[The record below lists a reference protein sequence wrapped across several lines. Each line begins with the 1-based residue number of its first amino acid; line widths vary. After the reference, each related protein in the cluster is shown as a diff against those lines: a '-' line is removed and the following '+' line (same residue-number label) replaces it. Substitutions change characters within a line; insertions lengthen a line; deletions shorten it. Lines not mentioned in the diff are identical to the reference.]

1 MRCAFWASGA
11 LAILLGCGSGCATWG
26 GRQGLAVHVVNVVPT
41 QASLFETTA
50 ALTLRL
56 LNEST
61 EPVEF
66 IGSTHRL
73 FLNGTYVGRAVSS
86 EKVTLAA
93 LATSTQTV
101 TVFLENLALVRK
113 FGQLQRD
120 ATIDYRLESEFLPA
134 TGSRFGAWRTTAAG
148 QVDLASFQPSA
159 QRGAAATR

>member
-1 MRCAFWASGA
+1 MKRVFWTSAA

-26 GRQGLAVHVVNVVPT
+26 GRQGLAVNVVNVVPT

-61 EPVEF
+61 EAVDF

-73 FLNGTYVGRAVSS
+73 YLNGTYVGRAVTS

-93 LATSTQTV
+93 LATTTQTV
-101 TVFLENLALVRK
+101 TVFLENLTLVRK
-113 FGQLQRD
+113 FSQLQQE
-120 ATIDYRLESEFLPA
+120 AVIDYRLESEFLPA
-134 TGSRFGAWRTTAAG
+134 TGGRFGAWRTTATG
-148 QVDLASFQPSA
+148 EVDLTSFQASGR
-159 QRGAAATR
+159 RGAPATR